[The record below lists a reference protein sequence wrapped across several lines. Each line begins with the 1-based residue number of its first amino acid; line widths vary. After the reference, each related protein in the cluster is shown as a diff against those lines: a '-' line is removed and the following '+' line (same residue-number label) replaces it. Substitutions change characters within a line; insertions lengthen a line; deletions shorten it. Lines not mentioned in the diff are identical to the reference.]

1 MGVEKR
7 DGKRK
12 YGKKNK
18 GEREVSVHL
27 KSYYDCIGLVKVTFL
42 CANIW
47 SYRLA
52 KITFLF
58 YPSDRRFHRAKGA
71 RDPRTSR
78 RSCQ

>member
-42 CANIW
+42 
-47 SYRLA
+47 
-52 KITFLF
+52 FH
-58 YPSDRRFHRAKGA
+58 PSDQ
-71 RDPRTSR
+71 
-78 RSCQ
+78 C